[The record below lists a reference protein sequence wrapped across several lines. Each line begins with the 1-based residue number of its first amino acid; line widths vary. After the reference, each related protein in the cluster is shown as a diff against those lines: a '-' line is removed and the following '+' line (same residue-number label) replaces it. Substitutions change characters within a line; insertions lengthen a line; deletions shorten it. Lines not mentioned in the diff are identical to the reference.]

1 MKKKYQS
8 IYESDR
14 AKRISIYIYP
24 AQMKIIEEICKKRR
38 KTKRWVFFEAV
49 QTYIGAYREGKV

>member
-8 IYESDR
+8 GYESDR

-24 AQMKIIEEICKKRR
+24 SQLRMIEEICKKRK